1 VIFTFYA
8 YPPAL
13 QQLRVLKTV
22 GDQMAALFLPVEGT
36 AINPYAVVSA
46 GWVSLPVYFMV
57 SLANWI
63 LLVLSAVIWLSQS
76 YKWWVKR
83 QGPQEQ
89 VELLLWAFYGAFAFI
104 GAVSVIVDV
113 SGALGANLQ
122 HRMFPSFAAIAA
134 PLVARWVINW
144 KPQQRWKTR
153 LGYAALAA
161 GMGLL
166 AILSIFKAT
175 NEPLLSNKWMFYLP
189 TEMQA
194 IHWAEGGLAGREL
207 WTEFDERLSAA
218 FLIQNGGEKGGV
230 IIKQYE
236 ALPSTRD
243 FLISDVTRSRSLRL
257 SQPLPIT
264 SDSLVT
270 YDNGQSQVF
279 HLRPITSYQR

>member
-1 VIFTFYA
+1 
-8 YPPAL
+8 
-13 QQLRVLKTV
+13 
-22 GDQMAALFLPVEGT
+22 
-36 AINPYAVVSA
+36 VVSA
-46 GWVSLPVYFMV
+46 GWVSLPVYFLA

-63 LLVLSAVIWLSQS
+63 LLVVSAAIWLSQS
-76 YKWWVKR
+76 YKWWVRR
-83 QGPQEQ
+83 QRPQEQ
-89 VELLLWAFYGAFAFI
+89 MELLLWAFYGAFAFI

-134 PLVARWVINW
+134 PLVARWIVNW
-144 KPQQRWKTR
+144 KPRPSWKTR
-153 LGYAALAA
+153 ICYAALAT

-194 IHWAEGGLAGREL
+194 IHWAEGALTGREL
-207 WTEFDERLSAA
+207 WTEFDERLSTA
-218 FLIQNGGEKGGV
+218 FTIQSGGEKAGFV
-230 IIKQYE
+230 IKQYN

-243 FLISDVTRSRSLRL
+243 FLITDVTRSRSLRL

-270 YDNGQSQVF
+270 YDNGQAQVF
-279 HLRPITSYQR
+279 HLRPITEYQR